1 MAKKRER
8 ERERPEAR
16 VITIDAGI
24 DTQFSEAWLA
34 LQLLLVL
41 K

>member
-1 MAKKRER
+1 MGTAKLKKK
-8 ERERPEAR
+8 RPEAK

-34 LQLLLVL
+34 PQLLLVL